1 MLNCGSPSDQC
12 FLKILQVGGL
22 LADWEAG
29 PHLSKLQQPVLVL
42 RGSSEELSQ
51 SSAEQLQGLRPYS
64 ITIDTLEGAA
74 SYAHIDAWEP
84 YLEAVNAFMNSNDQ
98 PSA

>member
-1 MLNCGSPSDQC
+1 
-12 FLKILQVGGL
+12 
-22 LADWEAG
+22 
-29 PHLSKLQQPVLVL
+29 VLVL
-42 RGSSEELSQ
+42 RGSNEELSQ
-51 SSAEQLQGLRPYS
+51 KSAEQLRSLRPGGT
-64 ITIDTLEGAA
+64 TIDNLEGAA

>member
-1 MLNCGSPSDQC
+1 M
-12 FLKILQVGGL
+12 GGL

-29 PHLSKLQQPVLVL
+29 PQLSRLQQPVLVL
-42 RGSSEELSQ
+42 RGSNEELSQ
-51 SSAEQLQGLRPYS
+51 NSVEQLQSLRPYG
-64 ITIDTLEGAA
+64 ITINTLEGAA